1 MAADPR
7 PEPPADLSDR
17 PLPLRVL
24 AAASRLHRIHRREHE
39 PVFFG
44 PEGRGPLF
52 RFDDPEGRFKV
63 CYAGEQAE
71 AAFVEAL
78 LREPSGRL
86 IAWSDLEARSLAEL
100 EVRRDLR
107 LVELLGPGLRRL
119 GATAEVASTRD
130 YTLSQAWSRAFWA
143 HPEKPDG
150 ILYRCRHDDSVRG
163 VAVFNRA
170 RRSIRLLETRPLA
183 GEARWLGELAERYGF
198 GLTL

>member
-1 MAADPR
+1 MEADPR
-7 PEPPADLSDR
+7 PEPPANLPDR

-24 AAASRLHRIHRREHE
+24 PAGVRLYRVHRNERQ

-44 PEGRGPLF
+44 PEGREPLF

-63 CYAGEQAE
+63 CYAGERAE

-86 IAWSDLEARSLAEL
+86 IAWSDIEGCSLAEL
-100 EVRRDLR
+100 DVLRDLR

-119 GATAEVASTRD
+119 GATAEVVSTRD
-130 YTLSQAWSRAFWA
+130 YALSRAWSRALWA

-150 ILYRCRHDDSVRG
+150 ILYRTRHDDSVRG
-163 VAVFNRA
+163 VALFNRA
-170 RRSIRLLETRPLA
+170 RRGIRLLETRPLA
-183 GEARWLGELAERYGF
+183 AETRWLGELAERYGF